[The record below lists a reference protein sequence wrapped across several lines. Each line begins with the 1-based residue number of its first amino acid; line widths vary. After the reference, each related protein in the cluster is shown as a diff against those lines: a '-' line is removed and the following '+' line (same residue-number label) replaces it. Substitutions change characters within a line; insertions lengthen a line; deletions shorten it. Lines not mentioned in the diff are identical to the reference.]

1 MVMMMVEDYDNDRDV
16 YGDDD
21 DDDDENEEKS
31 GIKNQ

>member
-1 MVMMMVEDYDNDRDV
+1 MVMMMVEDYDIDRDV
-16 YGDDD
+16 YGDD